1 VPGRRPRCPGT
12 AAIACLIALA
22 PAAAAAQ
29 DLVPRAYFPAPVT
42 SNAIVLTYAFAHGD
56 LAVDPTLPVVDAAGT
71 IHTTVAS
78 YYHAFG
84 LAGRS
89 ANVTG
94 SFPVVFANL
103 SGVISGTER
112 SAHRV
117 GQGDVSLRVAI
128 NLAGGPART
137 AAEFARAER
146 IRALL
151 GASLKVVAP
160 TGQYDPTRLINI
172 GTNRWAFKP
181 EVGYMRRVG
190 GLIIESY
197 AGVWFFTANH
207 DFLAPSP
214 GAPGGSRTQDPI
226 GAFELHVSYDVTPRL
241 WISGDANYWR
251 GGRTSVN
258 GAPPSMLQANSRL
271 GVTGSL
277 PLSRRQSLKISYSD
291 GLVVRLGGNFRVLS
305 AGWQYGWIGRRF
317 R

>member
-1 VPGRRPRCPGT
+1 V
-12 AAIACLIALA
+12 LIAWLVPLA
-22 PAAAAAQ
+22 PAIGAAQ
-29 DLVPRAYFPAPVT
+29 DLAPRAYFPAPVS
-42 SNAIVLTYAFAHGD
+42 SNAVVLTYAFAHGD
-56 LAVDPTLPVVDAAGT
+56 LVLDPTLPVVDATGT

-94 SFPVVFANL
+94 SFPVVFADL
-103 SGVISGTER
+103 SGTVGGTER
-112 SAHRV
+112 AAHRV
-117 GQGDVSLRVAI
+117 GQGDLSVRVAI

-137 AAEFARAER
+137 AAEFARAPR

-160 TGQYDPTRLINI
+160 TGQYDPTRVINI

-181 EVGYMRRVG
+181 ELGYMRRVR
-190 GLIIESY
+190 GLVVESY
-197 AGVWFFTANH
+197 AGVWFFTAN
-207 DFLAPSP
+207 DDYLAPSP
-214 GAPGGSRTQDPI
+214 GTKGAERTQAPI
-226 GAFELHVSYDVTPRL
+226 GAFEAHVSYDVTPRL
-241 WISGDANYWR
+241 WISGDVNYWY

-258 GAPPSMLQANSRL
+258 DVAASMLQSNSRL
-271 GVTGSL
+271 GVTGSF
-277 PLSRRQSLKISYSD
+277 PLSRHQSVKISYSD
-291 GLVVRLGGNFRVLS
+291 GLIVRLGGSFRVLS